1 LHSFTTREAGKSGWE
16 ALSRGTYVLAPED
29 FELREF
35 VIPKGA
41 IYILGKSGEVVSNK
55 LRML

>member
-1 LHSFTTREAGKSGWE
+1 LHSFTTREAGKCGLE
-16 ALSRGTYVLAPED
+16 ALSRGTYELAPEVW
-29 FELREF
+29 ELREF